1 MKAFPSILAT
11 KEAAAAIRTG
21 YPWLF
26 AGHIR
31 ENSSL
36 ALMEPGELV
45 TLLDDRAQPL
55 GTGYYNGRVQL
66 ACRVLTTNPRDTI
79 NEAWFAWRFKKAL
92 EMREAAIGQPFY
104 RLIHAE
110 ADGLP
115 GLVIDRFGD
124 YLSIQVATAGMERLK
139 PVWLSALKSLLNPTA
154 IVWRNDIAQR
164 KLEGLSQTVEVEGD
178 VPSLI
183 ELKELDRTYMAD
195 LVNGQKTGWFYDQ
208 RDNRTHAAELVTNV
222 SRNVK
227 TAAESVAPA
236 TVPLR
241 PSGSRE
247 QTEKTAAESV
257 APATVPLR
265 PSGSREQTEK
275 TAAESVAPATAS
287 LHSSQTNAGSVNVL
301 DVFSHSGGFAMAC
314 ARAGANVTLVD
325 SSALALSL
333 AAKAA
338 TKNNVATQCD
348 YIESRADEALEK
360 LSTGNNRYRL
370 IILDPPAFVKERKHK
385 AAGLKGYEKLCRLA
399 APMVEP
405 GGWLMLCSCS
415 HHADIGSLK
424 TAMKNALEKA
434 GRTGRFIR
442 TAGAAS
448 DHPSHPKLPEG
459 SYLKAITMQ
468 LN

>member
-1 MKAFPSILAT
+1 MKSLSSILAS
-11 KEAAAAIRTG
+11 KDASAAIRKG

-31 ENSSL
+31 ESSSL
-36 ALMEPGELV
+36 DMMEPGELV
-45 TLLDDRAQPL
+45 QVLDDRAQPL
-55 GTGYYNGRVQL
+55 AIGYYNKRVSL
-66 ACRVLTTNPRDTI
+66 ACRILTTNLRDSI
-79 NEAWFAWRFKKAL
+79 DEAWFAWRFKKAL
-92 EMREAAIGQPFY
+92 EMRDSAIGQPFY
-104 RLIHAE
+104 RLVHAE

-115 GLVIDRFGD
+115 GLVVDRFGD
-124 YLSIQVATAGMERLK
+124 YLSIQVATAGMEHLK
-139 PVWLSALKSLLNPTA
+139 PTWLPALKNLLNPTA

-164 KLEGLSQTVEVEGD
+164 KLEGLPQTVEVEGG
-178 VPSLI
+178 VPPLI
-183 ELKELDRTYMAD
+183 QLNELDRIYMAD

-208 RDNRTHAAELVTNV
+208 RDNRTHAAALVT
-222 SRNVK
+222 SAGGSIK
-227 TAAESVAPA
+227 DAA
-236 TVPLR
+236 R
-241 PSGSRE
+241 
-247 QTEKTAAESV
+247 
-257 APATVPLR
+257 
-265 PSGSREQTEK
+265 
-275 TAAESVAPATAS
+275 SVAPATAS
-287 LHSSQTNAGSVNVL
+287 LHPSQTDTGSIHVL

-314 ARAGANVTLVD
+314 ARAHARVTLVD

-338 TKNNVATQCD
+338 EKNGVAAQCD

-360 LSTGNNRYRL
+360 LAAEGKRYRL

-385 AAGLKGYEKLCRLA
+385 PAGLKGYEKLCRLA

-424 TAMKNALEKA
+424 TAMKNALEKTC
-434 GRTGRFIR
+434 RTGRFIR

-448 DHPSHPKLPEG
+448 DHPTHPQLPEG

-468 LN
+468 LD

>member
-1 MKAFPSILAT
+1 MQPLMNHLPTLITNKDAAT
-11 KEAAAAIRTG
+11 AIRGG

-31 ENSSL
+31 ESSAL

-45 TLLDDRAQPL
+45 QLLDDRAQPL
-55 GTGYYNGRVQL
+55 GTGYYNGKVQL
-66 ACRVLTTNPRDTI
+66 ACRVLSSNPHEPI
-79 NEAWFAWRFKKAL
+79 NEAWFAWRFKQAMAK
-92 EMREAAIGQPFY
+92 REATIGQPFY

-115 GLVIDRFGD
+115 GLVVDRFGE

-139 PVWLSALKSLLNPTA
+139 PLWLPALKSLLAPGA

-164 KLEGLSQTVEVEGD
+164 KLEGLPQQVEVEGEL
-178 VPSLI
+178 PELI
-183 ELKELDRTYMAD
+183 ELKELERTYLAD

-208 RDNRTHAAELVTNV
+208 RDNRTHAAELVAQVIGQST
-222 SRNVK
+222 K
-227 TAAESVAPA
+227 
-236 TVPLR
+236 
-241 PSGSRE
+241 SRE
-247 QTEKTAAESV
+247 QTRKTAYESV
-257 APATVPLR
+257 V
-265 PSGSREQTEK
+265 Q
-275 TAAESVAPATAS
+275 
-287 LHSSQTNAGSVNVL
+287 VL

-314 ARAGANVTLVD
+314 AQAGARVTLVD
-325 SSALALSL
+325 SSALALEL
-333 AAKAA
+333 ATKAA
-338 TKNNVATQCD
+338 AANGVGGQCD
-348 YIESRADEALEK
+348 YIISRADEALEK
-360 LSTGNNRYRL
+360 LSAAGKRYRL

-385 AAGLKGYEKLCRLA
+385 VAGMKGYEKLCRLA

-415 HHADIGSLK
+415 HHADIGGLK
-424 TAMKNALEKA
+424 TAMKNALQKT

-448 DHPSHPKLPEG
+448 DHPSHPQLPEG

-468 LN
+468 LD